1 MVEQRILD
9 PQAQVRVLVPQSSKH
24 TIMFVHIVIYCYKHI
39 GLSANIIT
47 NAPKVTRSKIVMSK
61 HTRAL
66 KQAELDYSKATDRLE
81 KLQVEHDRIQKSL
94 NEDQQ
99 DSTEDIQKELSA
111 ITERISAAQTA
122 RKKAKSKVAEAEMFV
137 MRNKY

>member
-1 MVEQRILD
+1 
-9 PQAQVRVLVPQSSKH
+9 
-24 TIMFVHIVIYCYKHI
+24 
-39 GLSANIIT
+39 
-47 NAPKVTRSKIVMSK
+47 MSK

-94 NEDQQ
+94 DGDQQ
-99 DSTEDIQKELSA
+99 DSVEDIQKELGA